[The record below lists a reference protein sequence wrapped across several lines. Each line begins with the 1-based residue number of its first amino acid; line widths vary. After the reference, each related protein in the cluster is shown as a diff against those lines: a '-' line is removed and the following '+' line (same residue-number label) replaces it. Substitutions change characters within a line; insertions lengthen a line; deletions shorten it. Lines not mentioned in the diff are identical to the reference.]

1 MVMLSPEDRQR
12 IAEAVA
18 QAETKTSGEVCC
30 VLTEE
35 ASDYREV
42 PLAWAALAALVLP
55 PVALVFGFQP
65 WALGEMVS
73 GWAAEQS
80 TLMAREVFL
89 ALGSYAIAQVI
100 LFAVVAL
107 IVAIPVVR
115 RALTPSIMKRHRVR
129 RMARHHFATLV
140 ARLAEGA
147 YVMIYVSR
155 FDRMVE
161 IVVSE
166 TAAKACDDATWH
178 KAASTLSDAL
188 GRDQA
193 GEGFVAAIGI
203 CGDELAKHFPPGAA
217 HENRLPD
224 TLIEDR

>member
-1 MVMLSPEDRQR
+1 MVTLSPEDRQR
-12 IAEAVA
+12 IADAVA

-30 VLTEE
+30 VLSEE

-42 PLAWAALAALVLP
+42 PLAWAALVALVLP
-55 PVALVFGFQP
+55 PAAL
-65 WALGEMVS
+65 ALGVRPVVLGEVVS

-80 TLMAREVFL
+80 ADAAREVLL
-89 ALGSYAIAQVI
+89 ALGSYAIVQAV
-100 LFAVVAL
+100 LFAAIVLVVS
-107 IVAIPVVR
+107 IPAVR
-115 RALTPSIMKRHRVR
+115 RLMTPSFVKRHRVR

-147 YVMIYVSR
+147 YAMIYVSR

-166 TAAKACDDATWH
+166 TAGKACDAAVWH
-178 KAASTLSDAL
+178 KAVATLGDAL
-188 GRDQA
+188 GRDRA
-193 GEGFVAAIGI
+193 GEGFVAAIGL

-217 HENRLPD
+217 HANRLPD
-224 TLIEDR
+224 TLIEE

>member
-1 MVMLSPEDRQR
+1 MVTLSSDDRQR
-12 IAEAVA
+12 IADAVA

-35 ASDYREV
+35 SSEYREV
-42 PLAWAALAALVLP
+42 PLAWAALAALALP
-55 PVALVFGFQP
+55 PVALLFGFRP
-65 WALGEMVS
+65 MALGEMVS
-73 GWAAEQS
+73 GWVAAQS
-80 TLMAREVFL
+80 VLTDRDIFL
-89 ALGSYAIAQVI
+89 ALGSYAIAQAI

-107 IVAIPVVR
+107 IVSIPAVR
-115 RALTPSIMKRHRVR
+115 RLMTPSFVKRHRVR

-166 TAAKACDDATWH
+166 SAGKACDDTAWR
-178 KAASTLSDAL
+178 KAASALGEAL

-193 GEGFVAAIGI
+193 GDGFVAAIGI
-203 CGDELAKHFPPGAA
+203 CGDELAEHFPLGEGK
-217 HENRLPD
+217 ENRLPD
-224 TLIEDR
+224 SLIDD

>member
-1 MVMLSPEDRQR
+1 MVTLSPDDRQR
-12 IAEAVA
+12 IADAVA
-18 QAETKTSGEVCC
+18 RAETKTSGEVCC

-35 ASDYREV
+35 ASEYREV

-55 PVALVFGFQP
+55 PVALLFGFHP
-65 WALGEMVS
+65 LALQEMVS

-80 TLMAREVFL
+80 TDAAREVFL
-89 ALGSYAIAQVI
+89 ALGSYAIAQAI
-100 LFAVVAL
+100 LFAAVAL
-107 IVAIPVVR
+107 IVSIPAVR
-115 RALTPSIMKRHRVR
+115 RLMTPSFVKRHRVR

-147 YVMIYVSR
+147 YAMIYVSR

-166 TAAKACDDATWH
+166 SAGKACDDAAWH
-178 KAASTLSDAL
+178 KAASTLGEAL

-193 GEGFVAAIGI
+193 GDGFVAAIGI
-203 CGDELAKHFPPGAA
+203 CGTELAAHFPPGAGK
-217 HENRLPD
+217 ENRLPD
-224 TLIEDR
+224 SLIEE

>member
-1 MVMLSPEDRQR
+1 MVTLSPEDRQR
-12 IAEAVA
+12 IAQAVA

-35 ASDYREV
+35 ASEYREV

-55 PVALVFGFQP
+55 PAALAFGFRP
-65 WALGEMVS
+65 LALSEMVS

-80 TLMAREVFL
+80 SHAAREIFL
-89 ALGSYAIAQVI
+89 ALGSYAIAQAI
-100 LFAVVAL
+100 LFAAVVL
-107 IVAIPVVR
+107 VVSIPAVR
-115 RALTPSIMKRHRVR
+115 RLMTPSFAKRHRVR

-166 TAAKACDDATWH
+166 STGKACDDATWH
-178 KAASTLSDAL
+178 KAASMLSNAL

-224 TLIEDR
+224 TLIEG

>member
-1 MVMLSPEDRQR
+1 MVTLLPGDRQR
-12 IAEAVA
+12 IAQAVA

-30 VLTEE
+30 VLSEE
-35 ASDYREV
+35 ASEYREV
-42 PLAWAALAALVLP
+42 PLAWASLAALVLP
-55 PVALVFGFQP
+55 PAALAFGFRP
-65 WALGEMVS
+65 LALSEMVS
-73 GWAAEQS
+73 GWAAAQS
-80 TLMAREVFL
+80 THAAREIFL
-89 ALGSYAIAQVI
+89 ALGSYAIAQAI
-100 LFAVVAL
+100 LFAAVAL
-107 IVAIPVVR
+107 VVSIPAVR
-115 RALTPSIMKRHRVR
+115 RLVTPSFVKRHRVR

-147 YVMIYVSR
+147 YAMIYVSR

-166 TAAKACDDATWH
+166 TAGKACDSAAWH
-178 KAASTLSDAL
+178 KAAAALSNGL

-203 CGDELAKHFPPGAA
+203 CGGELAKHFPPGAA

-224 TLIEDR
+224 TLIEE

>member
-1 MVMLSPEDRQR
+1 MVTLSPDDRQR
-12 IAEAVA
+12 IAQAVA

-42 PLAWAALAALVLP
+42 PLACAALVALVLP
-55 PVALVFGFQP
+55 PVALLLGFRP
-65 WALGEMVS
+65 LALGEMVS
-73 GWAAEQS
+73 GWVAEQS
-80 TLMAREVFL
+80 THVAREVFP
-89 ALGSYAIAQVI
+89 ALGSYAIAQAI
-100 LFAVVAL
+100 LFAAVAL

-115 RALTPSIMKRHRVR
+115 RAFTPSIVKRHRVR

-166 TAAKACDDATWH
+166 SAGKACDDATWH
-178 KAASTLSDAL
+178 KAASALSNAL

-193 GEGFVAAIGI
+193 GEGFIAAIGI

-224 TLIEDR
+224 ALIDD

>member
-1 MVMLSPEDRQR
+1 MVTLSPEDRQR
-12 IAEAVA
+12 IADAVA

-55 PVALVFGFQP
+55 PVAL
-65 WALGEMVS
+65 ALGFRPLALGDMFS
-73 GWAAEQS
+73 SWAAEQS
-80 TLMAREVFL
+80 THAAREVFL
-89 ALGSYAIAQVI
+89 ALGVYAIAQVI
-100 LFAVVAL
+100 LFAAVAL
-107 IVAIPVVR
+107 VVSIPVVR

-129 RMARHHFATLV
+129 RMARHHFAALV

-161 IVVSE
+161 IVASE
-166 TAAKACDDATWH
+166 SAGAVCDAAVWH
-178 KAASTLSDAL
+178 NAASTLSNAL
-188 GRDQA
+188 GRDEA

-203 CGDELAKHFPPGAA
+203 CGDELAKHFPPGVA

-224 TLIEDR
+224 TLIEE

>member
-1 MVMLSPEDRQR
+1 MVTLSPDDRQR
-12 IAEAVA
+12 IADSVA

-30 VLTEE
+30 VLSEE

-55 PVALVFGFQP
+55 PAALALGFRP
-65 WALGEMVS
+65 LSLGEMVS
-73 GWAAEQS
+73 GWTAGQS
-80 TLMAREVFL
+80 THAAREVLL
-89 ALGSYAIAQVI
+89 ALGSYAIGQAV
-100 LFAVVAL
+100 LFAAVAL
-107 IVAIPVVR
+107 IISIPAVR
-115 RALTPSIMKRHRVR
+115 RLMTPSFVKRHRVR
-129 RMARHHFATLV
+129 RMAQHHFATLV

-147 YVMIYVSR
+147 YAMIYVSR

-166 TAAKACDDATWH
+166 SVGKACDAAAWR
-178 KAASTLSDAL
+178 KAASALSNGL

-203 CGDELAKHFPPGAA
+203 CGDELAKHFPPGERK
-217 HENRLPD
+217 ENRLPD
-224 TLIEDR
+224 SLIDD

>member
-1 MVMLSPEDRQR
+1 MVTLSPEDRQR
-12 IAEAVA
+12 VAEAAA
-18 QAETKTSGEVCC
+18 QAETKTSGEICC

-35 ASDYREV
+35 ASDYREL

-55 PVALVFGFQP
+55 PLALLFGFRP
-65 WALGEMVS
+65 LALREIVS
-73 GWAAEQS
+73 GWAAAQS
-80 TLMAREVFL
+80 TGAAREVLL
-89 ALGSYAIAQVI
+89 ALGSYAIAQAI

-107 IVAIPVVR
+107 VVSIPAVR
-115 RALTPSIMKRHRVR
+115 RLMTPSFVKRHRVR

-140 ARLAEGA
+140 ARLAESA

-166 TAAKACDDATWH
+166 TAGKACDSATWH
-178 KAASTLSDAL
+178 KAASALSNAL